1 MGDLS
6 RHDMMMYIGAVV
18 ILGGAAGFA
27 LGGRYLN
34 RDMRRLSKEAGR
46 VFPHA
51 PARAAST
58 TTGPVAAVPR
68 TGPLVSGSAP
78 TVVDETASQA
88 SKESA
93 AARQRRLDDEDDD
106 AKLNL
111 K

>member
-58 TTGPVAAVPR
+58 TTSGAAIPR
-68 TGPLVSGSAP
+68 TGPLASGSAP
-78 TVVDETASQA
+78 TVADEAASQA

-93 AARQRRLDDEDDD
+93 AARQRRQDDEDDD